1 VTRLGIRVAYEPSGE
16 PVGSQL
22 VRVKNASSGAT
33 LAVGITDEDGLA
45 TWAVDANPG
54 PAYFQ
59 ITGQPGGDRTWDSR
73 DAFNAGI
80 VPMSDIPVVL
90 RGLDG
95 VVGEYIGEL
104 EVALGT
110 GNTVTLASGCAVL
123 LGHPVVN
130 LGEQTIAITRPGSL
144 TRIDRVVARLYP
156 QEAATTP
163 GYAVFA
169 LLAGTEGGSAPDLTQ
184 SADVWEISLAQLS
197 VPVADPITVTDERT
211 YANQRSD
218 VTAEVLDD
226 STSTTSA
233 AGEAL
238 TGLSTSL
245 TLSRAATYDIEATI
259 TARQTS
265 VTPDVPEL
273 QLEDTYTYGSNMDEP
288 RQVAVNPVTG
298 NVYVA
303 NWDEDSR
310 TTTSTLF
317 FVSDAG
323 VYGTEIHY
331 WSLPSSFPMWKVS
344 GVCCDS
350 SGNAYANGV
359 YDAGDDHYICK
370 YNAALTAT
378 SWAVVA
384 DSESS
389 FHGECATDSTHVY
402 FITAQHRFTKRLC
415 STGAEVLSEDLPH
428 GSQEGKA
435 QALAGCAVDGTYLY
449 LSDWSTGYI
458 NKFLK
463 SDLSY
468 VTRWS
473 GGAGVRGLAID
484 TDGNVV
490 AANPTTDTITYYTT
504 TGTQVSQMS
513 FTNAFGVAFSAAG
526 DLWITSN
533 ADNTLTKYAMS
544 GEIPGGYGTIAVAF
558 DGTPGTYT
566 GIGEEE
572 GMVTNS
578 HVTTA
583 TGPTSVTVAAF
594 GKRTTETLTL
604 ESACLSVRAKPR
616 R

>member
-1 VTRLGIRVAYEPSGE
+1 LTRLGIRVAYEPSGD

-22 VRVKNASSGAT
+22 VRVKNCASGAT

-144 TRIDRVVARLYP
+144 TRIDRLVARLYP
-156 QEAATTP
+156 QAAATTP

-184 SADVWEISLAQLS
+184 SADVWEISLAQVS

-211 YANQRSD
+211 YANQRAD

-226 STSTTSA
+226 LTSTTSG

-238 TGLSTSL
+238 SGLSTSL
-245 TLSRAATYDIEATI
+245 TLSRAATYDIEATL
-259 TARQTS
+259 TATQTNTTTIPAHWDMQTS
-265 VTPDVPEL
+265 VTTANSLTFSGPRGIGSDSGDNLYVADYGRSRFLTLNSSGTYQSGLTSVSTPRFLCVDTAGVIYGTLEADEVSTYTSAWGVTDNAGFSVETRGIATDDTYVYVVDGHALKRRAAATLDVPGAGWSIFGNA
-273 QLEDTYTYGSNMDEP
+273 TTSGNSTTRMNTPYGVAYAAGYCYIVDEANN
-288 RQVAVNPVTG
+288 RVVKIDAATGLYVTHFSIAAGGRDIDLLSGGDLMVTETTG
-298 NVYVA
+298 NRVA
-303 NWDEDSR
+303 R
-310 TTTSTLF
+310 YTITGTL
-317 FVSDAG
+317 V
-323 VYGTEIHY
+323 
-331 WSLPSSFPMWKVS
+331 SSFTVTAPYGVTVLS
-344 GVCCDS
+344 GDVVWVAS
-350 SGNAYANGV
+350 TSGNTLSAWTET
-359 YDAGDDHYICK
+359 
-370 YNAALTAT
+370 AA
-378 SWAVVA
+378 AV
-384 DSESS
+384 
-389 FHGECATDSTHVY
+389 
-402 FITAQHRFTKRLC
+402 
-415 STGAEVLSEDLPH
+415 
-428 GSQEGKA
+428 
-435 QALAGCAVDGTYLY
+435 
-449 LSDWSTGYI
+449 
-458 NKFLK
+458 
-463 SDLSY
+463 
-468 VTRWS
+468 
-473 GGAGVRGLAID
+473 
-484 TDGNVV
+484 
-490 AANPTTDTITYYTT
+490 
-504 TGTQVSQMS
+504 
-513 FTNAFGVAFSAAG
+513 
-526 DLWITSN
+526 
-533 ADNTLTKYAMS
+533 
-544 GEIPGGYGTIAVAF
+544 GGYGQVAVAF

-566 GIGEEE
+566 GIGDND
-572 GMVTNS
+572 GAVANS

-583 TGPTSVTVAAF
+583 AGPTSVTVAAF
-594 GKRTTETLTL
+594 GKAAADTMTL
-604 ESACLSVRAKPR
+604 ESACLSVRAVPR

>member
-16 PVGSQL
+16 PVGSQM
-22 VRVKNASSGAT
+22 VRVKNCASGAT
-33 LAVGITDEDGLA
+33 LAVGITDSDGLA

-59 ITGQPGGDRTWDSR
+59 ITGVPGGDRTWDSR

-95 VVGEYIGEL
+95 VVGAYIGEL

-184 SADVWEISLAQLS
+184 SADVWEISLAQVS

-211 YANQRSD
+211 YANQRAD

-226 STSTTSA
+226 TTSTTSA

-238 TGLSTSL
+238 SGLSTSL
-245 TLSRAATYDIEATI
+245 TLSRAATYDIEATL

-265 VTPDVPEL
+265 ITAGAAGWGL
-273 QLEDTYTYGSNMDEP
+273 QTTVSTLNS
-288 RQVAVNPVTG
+288 VALNGPQG
-298 NVYVA
+298 LGRDSSDNVYICDTIVDRVVKVNSAGTYQSGVTSINEPAYVCVDASDNIYVTCNVGADSDDVRKYNSSWVA
-303 NWDEDSR
+303 QA
-310 TTTSTLF
+310 TSSLF
-317 FVSDAG
+317 FGEPARG
-323 VYGTEIHY
+323 V
-331 WSLPSSFPMWKVS
+331 
-344 GVCCDS
+344 
-350 SGNAYANGV
+350 
-359 YDAGDDHYICK
+359 
-370 YNAALTAT
+370 
-378 SWAVVA
+378 
-384 DSESS
+384 
-389 FHGECATDSTHVY
+389 
-402 FITAQHRFTKRLC
+402 AQ
-415 STGAEVLSEDLPH
+415 
-428 GSQEGKA
+428 
-435 QALAGCAVDGTYLY
+435 DGTYLY
-449 LSDWSTGYI
+449 VCYGHAVRRVQLSD
-458 NKFLK
+458 L
-463 SDLSY
+463 
-468 VTRWS
+468 
-473 GGAGVRGLAID
+473 
-484 TDGNVV
+484 
-490 AANPTTDTITYYTT
+490 TT
-504 TGTQVSQMS
+504 TGEWGNGGANHDFGSRGTAGATTARLNTPHGCVVSGLHLYVVDSGNSRVMQLLLSDGSYDSNFAIAAGGRGIDITSGGNLVVAESTGTDVTVYTTAGVVVSTFTQVSPYGVAALS
-513 FTNAFGVAFSAAG
+513 DGTVWVANTSGDSIALWEDFGV
-526 DLWITSN
+526 
-533 ADNTLTKYAMS
+533 S
-544 GEIPGGYGTIAVAF
+544 GNPGGYGTVAVAF

-566 GIGEEE
+566 GIGEVD
-572 GMVTNS
+572 GVVTNS

-583 TGPTSVTVAAF
+583 VGPTSVTVAAF
-594 GKRTTETLTL
+594 GKRTSETLTL
-604 ESACLSVRAKPR
+604 ESACLNVRAVPR